1 MSEQKIVVN
10 SEGFE
15 FEFSEKE
22 IDAIEILKTE
32 EDSISIVENLESYSG
47 TIGSKEGRNYRIE
60 MGGEDFVVK
69 IKNNLDQIIDS
80 MGLSK
85 PKTHKLKS
93 IKAPMP
99 GLVIEINIVEGQE
112 VKENEKLLILEAMK
126 MENVIKIPHDAV
138 IKKVCVG
145 KGQAVDKGQIL
156 VELD

>member
-15 FEFSEKE
+15 FAFSEEE
-22 IDAIEILKTE
+22 IDAIEILKTDE
-32 EDSISIVENLESYSG
+32 ENISIVENSESYSG
-47 TIGSKEGRNYRIE
+47 TIESKEGRNYRVK

-69 IKNNLDQIIDS
+69 IKNSLDQIIDN

-99 GLVIEINIVEGQE
+99 GLVIEINLVEGQE

-126 MENVIKIPHDAV
+126 MENVIKIPHDA
-138 IKKVCVG
+138 IIN
-145 KGQAVDKGQIL
+145 AAINIMASLFIL
-156 VELD
+156 L

>member
-10 SEGFE
+10 SDGFE
-15 FEFSEKE
+15 FAFSEEE
-22 IDAIEILKTE
+22 IDAIEILKTDE
-32 EDSISIVENLESYSG
+32 ENISIVENSESYSG
-47 TIGSKEGRNYRIE
+47 TIESKEGRNYRVK

-69 IKNNLDQIIDS
+69 IKNNLDQIIDN

-99 GLVIEINIVEGQE
+99 GLVIEINLVEGQE

-126 MENVIKIPHDAV
+126 MENVIKIPHDAT

-145 KGQAVDKGQIL
+145 KGQAVDKGQVLI
-156 VELD
+156 ELE

>member
-15 FEFSEKE
+15 FAFSEEE
-22 IDAIEILKTE
+22 IDAIEILKTDE
-32 EDSISIVENLESYSG
+32 ENISIVENSESYSG
-47 TIGSKEGRNYRIE
+47 TIESKEGRNYRVK

-69 IKNNLDQIIDS
+69 IKNSLDQIIDN

-99 GLVIEINIVEGQE
+99 GLVIEINLVEGQE

-126 MENVIKIPHDAV
+126 MENVIKIPHDAI

-145 KGQAVDKGQIL
+145 KGQAVDKGQVLI
-156 VELD
+156 ELE